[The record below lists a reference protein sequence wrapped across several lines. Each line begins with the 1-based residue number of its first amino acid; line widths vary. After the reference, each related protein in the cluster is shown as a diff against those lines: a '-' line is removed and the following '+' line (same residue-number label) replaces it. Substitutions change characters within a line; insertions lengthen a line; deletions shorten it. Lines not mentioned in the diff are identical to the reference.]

1 MIGTASRFP
10 HGTFHVKRLCY
21 NFPPKE
27 EMKDFLP
34 VQINQK
40 YIVTG
45 MSQDVYNSV
54 QVVKSTLDKYKC
66 LTEPMPR
73 MS

>member
-1 MIGTASRFP
+1 MIGAASRFP
-10 HGTFHVKRLCY
+10 QGTFHVKRLCY

-45 MSQDVYNSV
+45 IS
-54 QVVKSTLDKYKC
+54 
-66 LTEPMPR
+66 
-73 MS
+73 

>member
-1 MIGTASRFP
+1 MGAASRFAQ
-10 HGTFHVKRLCY
+10 GTFYVKRLCY

-45 MSQDVYNSV
+45 MSQDVYNSA

-66 LTEPMPR
+66 LTEPMQR

>member
-1 MIGTASRFP
+1 
-10 HGTFHVKRLCY
+10 
-21 NFPPKE
+21 
-27 EMKDFLP
+27 MKDFLP

-66 LTEPMPR
+66 
-73 MS
+73 